1 MHYAMS
7 FRGFGRSIAIGLGKW
22 EPASRAEDIAGKKEV
37 QLWAQ
42 TNSKW
47 NQGRG
52 DWPVILCLVV
62 VSYDCVLLPSFRDA
76 CTYSGRR
83 ESVRGSLCL
92 ESMVCQRF
100 LLTVFIGQQVRITN
114 PLSLLE
120 RKRNVR
126 RQARR
131 VGQELEPR
139 DIEQVR
145 GDGARK
151 ARPLGNCP
159 YHRNSLVPNNVPQ

>member
-42 TNSKW
+42 TNTKW

-62 VSYDCVLLPSFRDA
+62 VSYDCVLLLSFRDA
-76 CTYSGRR
+76 CTYWGRR
-83 ESVRGSLCL
+83 ESVRRSLCL

-100 LLTVFIGQQVRITN
+100 LLTVFIGQQVKITN

-120 RKRNVR
+120 RKQNVTSKATGAEGGAGIGTER
-126 RQARR
+126 CRASSRWWR
-131 VGQELEPR
+131 AKSLPCGELS
-139 DIEQVR
+139 I
-145 GDGARK
+145 
-151 ARPLGNCP
+151 
-159 YHRNSLVPNNVPQ
+159 S